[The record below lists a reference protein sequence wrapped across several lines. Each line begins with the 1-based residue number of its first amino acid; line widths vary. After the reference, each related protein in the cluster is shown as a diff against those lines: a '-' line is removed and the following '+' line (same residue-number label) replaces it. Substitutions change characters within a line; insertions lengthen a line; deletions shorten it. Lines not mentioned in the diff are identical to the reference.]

1 MRINALFLILLN
13 YLEVKD
19 LDVVA
24 ILRLDLKVL
33 KVLMMVQQ
41 ILHQLMIEQ

>member
-1 MRINALFLILLN
+1 MRINALFLTLMN

-33 KVLMMVQQ
+33 EVLMTVQQ

>member
-1 MRINALFLILLN
+1 MSINVLFLTLLN

-24 ILRLDLKVL
+24 ILRLGLKVL

>member
-13 YLEVKD
+13 YLEVKG